1 MLNTSLLPYQ
11 VAPVTSVDESV
22 GITEIVLPNCKG
34 LSLLM
39 PTLAHL
45 SRLTGERWF
54 TWMPHQ
60 RVTKASLQSYEFDL
74 TKIRLIHPSCES
86 QSFSFLWEA
95 LAQGNSQTVVA
106 SPGRLTERQI
116 NQLEQAAQIGQCTG
130 LLVRYR

>member
-1 MLNTSLLPYQ
+1 MLNTSLFPYQ
-11 VAPVTSVDESV
+11 PAPNASADEAV
-22 GITEIVLPNCKG
+22 GITEIVLPHCKG

-45 SRLTGERWF
+45 SRLTGKRWF

-60 RVTKASLQSYEFDL
+60 RVTKESLRSYEFDL

-86 QSFSFLWEA
+86 QTFGFLWEA

-106 SPGRLTERQI
+106 SPGRLTEKQI
-116 NQLEQAAQIGQCTG
+116 GQLEQAAQIGQCTG